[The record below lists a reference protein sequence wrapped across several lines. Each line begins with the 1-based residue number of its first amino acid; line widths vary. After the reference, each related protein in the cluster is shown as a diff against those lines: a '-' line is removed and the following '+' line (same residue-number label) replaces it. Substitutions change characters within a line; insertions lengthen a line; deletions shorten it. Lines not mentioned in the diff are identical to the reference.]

1 MARYIYGF
9 EGIGPSHYISNDL
22 RPFITQIVK
31 WRYPLK
37 KLLLASAIAMLS
49 VSTVQAAPTVY
60 GKAFVTANYVN
71 AELDR
76 QSMDLPNDAIYVNE
90 DNSSVQVSS
99 HSSRLG
105 FKGSEAIT
113 ANTDVIYQ
121 LEYGIKIDDSGS
133 DNIGF
138 KSRDTY
144 LGLNN
149 ENFGQFRF
157 GRNYSVSDYVN
168 NVTVNE
174 GYWDNIGSSSLGN
187 SNTLTEALTLT
198 DGERINNSIVWIAPK
213 YNDLPVELALQYGA
227 DESFV
232 SDSSDRD
239 SGFGASLMFDPG
251 TGFTAGVGYDKDMS
265 VTGEIL
271 RGSASV
277 DLGKYVAY
285 PVKLGALYQQVD
297 FDDSNDEEK
306 GLVVSAEMGL
316 TNFSRPASVYLQ
328 YDKTENLAGLGGNDS
343 DQIVLGGKYK
353 FKDNMIAHAYIGKNS
368 ADLENGLLVVRDYD
382 DNTSEEVVARGDADV
397 FAIGGGLEYKF

>member
-1 MARYIYGF
+1 MARYLRQLLKSILDP
-9 EGIGPSHYISNDL
+9 IDISSFSQ
-22 RPFITQIVK
+22 FITQIVK

-37 KLLLASAIAMLS
+37 KLLLASAIATLS

-60 GKAFVTANYVN
+60 GKAFVTANYVD

-76 QSMDLPNDAIYVNE
+76 QSMDIPNDAISVNE

-121 LEYGIKIDDSGS
+121 LEYGINIDDSGS
-133 DNIGF
+133 SNIAF

-144 LGLNN
+144 LGLKNKDY
-149 ENFGQFRF
+149 GQFRF
-157 GRNYSVSDYVN
+157 GRNYSVTDYVN
-168 NVTVNE
+168 NVSVNQ
-174 GYWDNIGSSSLGN
+174 GYWDNIGSSSLDDG
-187 SNTLTEALTLT
+187 SLSEALTLT

-213 YNDLPVELALQYGA
+213 YNGLPLELALQYGA
-227 DESFV
+227 DETFV
-232 SDSSDRD
+232 SDNDDRD
-239 SGFGASLMFDPG
+239 SGYGASLMFDPG
-251 TGFTAGVGYDKDMS
+251 AGFTAGVAYDKDMS

-277 DLGKYVAY
+277 DLSKYMAY
-285 PVKLGALYQQVD
+285 PVTLGALYQQVD
-297 FDDSNDEEK
+297 FDEQDEEEK

-316 TNFSRPASVYLQ
+316 NNFARPAAVYLQ
-328 YDKTENLAGLGGNDS
+328 YDKTENLAGLDGNDS
-343 DQIVLGGKYK
+343 DQIVLGGKYM
-353 FKDNMIAHAYIGKNS
+353 FKDNVIAHAYIGKNS
-368 ADLENGLLVVRDYD
+368 ADLDSGLLVVRNYED
-382 DNTSEEVVARGDADV
+382 DTVAEVAARGDADV